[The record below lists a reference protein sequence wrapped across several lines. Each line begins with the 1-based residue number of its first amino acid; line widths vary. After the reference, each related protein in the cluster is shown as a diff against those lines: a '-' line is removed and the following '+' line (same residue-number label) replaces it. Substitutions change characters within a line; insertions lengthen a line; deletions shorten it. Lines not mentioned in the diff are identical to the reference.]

1 MFVNGVTV
9 VQVRL
14 CVHGHNGSGFA
25 AVPLCPFV
33 FRRRWWCCVAPRV
46 LRAPP
51 PGPIGLVCGC
61 LKPPS
66 PLLARARVGLKPPSP
81 LRVRNGCF

>member
-1 MFVNGVTV
+1 VIPAGGAQVIKRNVQAVLVNGVTM

-33 FRRRWWCCVAPRV
+33 FGGALVVALCGPTGVAGGVWSESISHAIPPR
-46 LRAPP
+46 LFQMLNSQR
-51 PGPIGLVCGC
+51 
-61 LKPPS
+61 
-66 PLLARARVGLKPPSP
+66 
-81 LRVRNGCF
+81 